1 MQSRAAARSRGQWA
15 TLAQRCT
22 AKLSQFWWVR
32 TSFLRKPG
40 ITENKAEADPME
52 DRDELD
58 ADEEEEEEEELLN
71 WTENEEDD
79 EVSNLERLCGF

>member
-1 MQSRAAARSRGQWA
+1 
-15 TLAQRCT
+15 
-22 AKLSQFWWVR
+22 
-32 TSFLRKPG
+32 LRKPG